1 MFINKNGQR
10 EHKSHL
16 FFDENKS
23 DARCLRFE
31 TNIKKNW
38 VLKWNEIMNN
48 SRWAKFQQLS
58 IDKHEEP
65 RRGRLTVGQYYWKMW
80 DKYFGMR

>member
-1 MFINKNGQR
+1 MKLDLGKSRALFIFSIYFLSKLKKKRENMFINKNGQR

-31 TNIKKNW
+31 TNIKKN
-38 VLKWNEIMNN
+38 
-48 SRWAKFQQLS
+48 
-58 IDKHEEP
+58 
-65 RRGRLTVGQYYWKMW
+65 
-80 DKYFGMR
+80 